1 MISKLLLT
9 GLVSTGVIGG
19 AAAGGLTPTSLEIA
33 AGPVRIE
40 SSEGN
45 PLQARMA
52 NQSRSGLIV
61 KLQNGRR
68 IIIRFS

>member
-1 MISKLLLT
+1 MISKLILT

-19 AAAGGLTPTSLEIA
+19 AAAGGMVPTSLEIA

-40 SSEGN
+40 SGEGN

-52 NQSRSGLIV
+52 NQSRSGLIISL
-61 KLQNGRR
+61 KNGRR
-68 IIIRFS
+68 IIIRLS